1 MCTPVCRRPLYTK
14 ERNRLTK
21 NVCSAVIYKEIPIYW
36 CNLYNFGFPLDSQ
49 KQKHYNNPYCT
60 SAPHFVL
67 WRGAVPIS
75 VKETG
80 DLGKRNCHDLCRLAL
95 EDELEQLKTV
105 KRKEVAEKIKVAR
118 GYGDLSENSE
128 YDEAKNEQGLVE
140 GRIAL
145 LEKMLKHARVVTEDE
160 LSTDH
165 ISVGSHVRIK
175 DEDGDEDEYDI
186 TGSTE
191 ADPVNGKISDE
202 SPIGAALIGHSVGD
216 KVDITL
222 PSGAVVQYEVMEIGR
237 AEL

>member
-1 MCTPVCRRPLYTK
+1 M
-14 ERNRLTK
+14 E
-21 NVCSAVIYKEIPIYW
+21 KEIVMTYAG
-36 CNLYNFGFPLDSQ
+36 L
-49 KQKHYNNPYCT
+49 
-60 SAPHFVL
+60 
-67 WRGAVPIS
+67 R
-75 VKETG
+75 
-80 DLGKRNCHDLCRLAL
+80 AL
-95 EDELEQLKTV
+95 EDELDELNTLRTV
-105 KRKEVAEKIKVAR
+105 TRKEVAEKLKVAR

>member
-1 MCTPVCRRPLYTK
+1 MSKQIEMTQEAFDKLEKELMDMKALRP
-14 ERNRLTK
+14 
-21 NVCSAVIYKEIPIYW
+21 EIAQEI
-36 CNLYNFGFPLDSQ
+36 Q
-49 KQKHYNNPYCT
+49 
-60 SAPHFVL
+60 
-67 WRGAVPIS
+67 
-75 VKETG
+75 E
-80 DLGKRNCHDLCRLAL
+80 
-95 EDELEQLKTV
+95 
-105 KRKEVAEKIKVAR
+105 AR
-118 GYGDLSENSE
+118 SHGDLSENSE

>member
-1 MCTPVCRRPLYTK
+1 M
-14 ERNRLTK
+14 
-21 NVCSAVIYKEIPIYW
+21 
-36 CNLYNFGFPLDSQ
+36 
-49 KQKHYNNPYCT
+49 
-60 SAPHFVL
+60 
-67 WRGAVPIS
+67 
-75 VKETG
+75 
-80 DLGKRNCHDLCRLAL
+80 
-95 EDELEQLKTV
+95 
-105 KRKEVAEKIKVAR
+105 
-118 GYGDLSENSE
+118 
-128 YDEAKNEQGLVE
+128 E

-191 ADPVNGKISDE
+191 ADPVNGKTRMNSH
-202 SPIGAALIGHSVGD
+202 GAALIGHSVGD

>member
-1 MCTPVCRRPLYTK
+1 M
-14 ERNRLTK
+14 E
-21 NVCSAVIYKEIPIYW
+21 KEIVMTYAG
-36 CNLYNFGFPLDSQ
+36 L
-49 KQKHYNNPYCT
+49 
-60 SAPHFVL
+60 
-67 WRGAVPIS
+67 R
-75 VKETG
+75 
-80 DLGKRNCHDLCRLAL
+80 AL

-118 GYGDLSENSE
+118 GYGDLSEN
-128 YDEAKNEQGLVE
+128 
-140 GRIAL
+140 R
-145 LEKMLKHARVVTEDE
+145 LKHARVVTEDE

>member
-1 MCTPVCRRPLYTK
+1 M
-14 ERNRLTK
+14 E
-21 NVCSAVIYKEIPIYW
+21 KEIVMTYAG
-36 CNLYNFGFPLDSQ
+36 L
-49 KQKHYNNPYCT
+49 
-60 SAPHFVL
+60 
-67 WRGAVPIS
+67 R
-75 VKETG
+75 
-80 DLGKRNCHDLCRLAL
+80 AL

-165 ISVGSHVRIK
+165 ISVGSPVRIK